1 MMEPIRENLVSA
13 VSLGKLYKGP
23 WPNDASAAVA
33 ISFDVDHET
42 PWTRDNDYSVTNLS
56 AGAYGSFSA
65 LPRILETLSEFQI
78 KATFF
83 VPGVISSLHPGDI
96 EKIHGKDHEIALH
109 SWEHERFDLLSREE
123 ELESMTKSITAI
135 QRITGI
141 SPQGLRCP
149 SFAMSRNTINIMK
162 ELELLYDSTL
172 MHHDEPYEII
182 QDGVET
188 GIIEIPV
195 SWVRDDAA
203 FFVMDRFTSVRPIPN
218 ASEIIEA
225 WNCEYEMAK
234 KEGGLFNLT
243 LHPDLIGQRSRWKP
257 FTDFL
262 TKIRKDQ
269 DVWVG
274 THLEI
279 AQLVRAG
286 LNAQ

>member
-1 MMEPIRENLVSA
+1 MSEPIKENLVSTL
-13 VSLGKLYKGP
+13 SPGELYKGP
-23 WPNDASAAVA
+23 WPNNATAAVA

-56 AGAYGSFSA
+56 AGAYGSYSA
-65 LPRILETLSEFQI
+65 LPRILETLSELQI
-78 KATFF
+78 RSTFF
-83 VPGVISSLHPGDI
+83 VPGVISLLHSGDI
-96 EKIHGKDHEIALH
+96 EKIHAEGHEIGLH
-109 SWEHERFDLLSREE
+109 SWEHERFDLLSRDE
-123 ELESMTKSITAI
+123 ELESNTKSIEVI
-135 QRITGI
+135 KKITGV

-182 QDGVET
+182 QEGNET

-203 FFVMDRFTSVRPIPN
+203 FFVIDRFTSLRPIPN
-218 ASEIIEA
+218 AKDIIDT

-262 TKIRKDQ
+262 SKIREDQ

-279 AQLVRAG
+279 AQLVKAG

>member
-13 VSLGKLYKGP
+13 VSLGKLYKGS

-262 TKIRKDQ
+262 SKIREDQ